1 MPNTTPSL
9 AALYDAW
16 RPSGRGDLIDWVRL
30 RHFLDYL
37 TRHPQEIS
45 EAISRPPEP
54 SGSAL
59 LDNILAGIAETQA
72 DEAGLAPPSWTR
84 QVKPLKTPWKSPGT
98 PNQQARAATRTPLA
112 LAVRGITLSRSSL
125 WRNYEPESDDPAIT

>member
-1 MPNTTPSL
+1 MHSTAPSIT
-9 AALYDAW
+9 ALSDAW

-30 RHFLDYL
+30 RHFLDHL

-54 SGSAL
+54 SGSTL

-72 DEAGLAPPSWTR
+72 DRAGLERPSWTS
-84 QVKPLKTPWKSPGT
+84 QVKPLNTPWKSPGT
-98 PNQQARAATRTPLA
+98 PNQQTRAAARTPPA
-112 LAVRGITLSRSSL
+112 LAVRGITLSGSSL
-125 WRNYEPESDDPAIT
+125 WRDFELESDDPGIT